1 MLSMWGDTDLDRTTP
16 DSGEIGVWDG
26 GKEDWAGAPDD
37 KLRSWLPG
45 MIRSLSPPATI
56 TRQALGKVT

>member
-1 MLSMWGDTDLDRTTP
+1 MSMWGDTDLDRTIP
-16 DSGEIGVWDG
+16 DFGEIGVRDG
-26 GKEDWAGAPDD
+26 GKGERAGAPDD